1 MSEELSKKELL
12 IEVNNAINAVLVGG
26 QSYKIGSRTLTR
38 ANLTEL
44 KNMRAELETELALE
58 NSNSNLI
65 EGTYVAYFDGR

>member
-1 MSEELSKKELL
+1 MSEELTKRELL

-44 KNMRAELETELALE
+44 KNMRAELETELASE
-58 NSNSNLI
+58 NNNSNLI

>member
-44 KNMRAELETELALE
+44 KNMRAELETELASE
-58 NSNSNLI
+58 NNSNLL

>member
-1 MSEELSKKELL
+1 MSEELSKRELL

-58 NSNSNLI
+58 NNNSNLI